1 MPSRIDEAAGRH
13 YTGGRYLFETWADV
27 VDYER
32 FTSQELE
39 FEPGVKFWSRPF
51 FQDVER
57 FVWRVAGAH
66 NFLPLDAHH
75 VSRFERF
82 RYEGDGEAALE
93 RAWGTVRDEAGAR
106 GLAAVW
112 LLHQPE
118 QRLIGLHTVAT
129 GLTPADL
136 EAAPS
141 LGALLPASLAP
152 ERYFDRSSR
161 ILSLWLPKSR
171 LAGGAPSA
179 SSANPRV
186 MKACT
191 TSGGAT
197 SHAAVVARGFQRWLD
212 VLDQAG
218 IESTVLYPTA
228 GLAFTMIQDPAWA
241 VALARARGLPHVYFA
256 AGSFDLVY
264 SIGVLAEHVAHDERG
279 ETERRRSAD
288 E

>member
-1 MPSRIDEAAGRH
+1 MPPPAAAGIGAADVQDIVDKQEVERRVMDVRTGMYAKYMPSRIDEAAGRH

-75 VSRFERF
+75 VSRVERF

-179 SSANPRV
+179 YPSAPLLPLPSV
-186 MKACT
+186 
-191 TSGGAT
+191 
-197 SHAAVVARGFQRWLD
+197 AAQEV
-212 VLDQAG
+212 
-218 IESTVLYPTA
+218 
-228 GLAFTMIQDPAWA
+228 
-241 VALARARGLPHVYFA
+241 
-256 AGSFDLVY
+256 
-264 SIGVLAEHVAHDERG
+264 
-279 ETERRRSAD
+279 
-288 E
+288 

>member
-1 MPSRIDEAAGRH
+1 MTTHTYGPGPIKAYDIGPIPMEAAFTSDFPLAAGIGAADVQDIVDKQEVERRVMDVRTGMYAKYMPSRIDEAAGRH

-179 SSANPRV
+179 YPSAPLLPLPSV
-186 MKACT
+186 
-191 TSGGAT
+191 
-197 SHAAVVARGFQRWLD
+197 AAQEV
-212 VLDQAG
+212 
-218 IESTVLYPTA
+218 
-228 GLAFTMIQDPAWA
+228 
-241 VALARARGLPHVYFA
+241 
-256 AGSFDLVY
+256 
-264 SIGVLAEHVAHDERG
+264 
-279 ETERRRSAD
+279 
-288 E
+288 

>member
-1 MPSRIDEAAGRH
+1 MATHTYGPGPIKGYDIGPIPMEAAFTSDFPLAAGIGAADVQDIVDKQEVERRVMDVRPGMYAKYMPSRIDEAAGRH

-27 VDYER
+27 LDYER

-51 FQDVER
+51 FQNVER

-82 RYEGDGEAALE
+82 RYSVDTAADAEAALL
-93 RAWGTVRDEAGAR
+93 RAWDSVRDEAQAR
-106 GLAAVW
+106 GNAAVW

-118 QRLIGLHTVAT
+118 QRLVGIHTVASRT
-129 GLTPADL
+129 TPADL
-136 EAAPS
+136 EATPS

-152 ERYFDRSSR
+152 DRYFDRSSR

-179 SSANPRV
+179 YPSAPLLPLPSV
-186 MKACT
+186 
-191 TSGGAT
+191 
-197 SHAAVVARGFQRWLD
+197 AAQEV
-212 VLDQAG
+212 
-218 IESTVLYPTA
+218 
-228 GLAFTMIQDPAWA
+228 
-241 VALARARGLPHVYFA
+241 
-256 AGSFDLVY
+256 
-264 SIGVLAEHVAHDERG
+264 
-279 ETERRRSAD
+279 
-288 E
+288 